1 MIISKDAK
9 KAFDKLQYPFMIKN
23 SHQSVYGGNVLS
35 QYNKIIYDKPILYN
49 ILNDE
54 KNVLSLSSE

>member
-23 SHQSVYGGNVLS
+23 SHQSVYGGNVS
-35 QYNKIIYDKPILYN
+35 QYNKIIYDKPIVYN

-54 KNVLSLSSE
+54 KNVFSLSSE

>member
-9 KAFDKLQYPFMIKN
+9 KAFEKLQYPFMIKN
-23 SHQSVYGGNVLS
+23 SHQSVYGGNAS
-35 QYNKIIYDKPILYN
+35 QYNKIIYDKPIVYN

-54 KNVLSLSSE
+54 KNVFSLSSE